1 MKLEVL
7 IVRLTKK
14 ITTTKRVIKRVTN
27 DETGEIVDNEVDE
40 DTITDVADLSQLINV
55 NIFSFAYGKLR
66 EKLSIIFGED
76 NIIDC

>member
-14 ITTTKRVIKRVTN
+14 ITTKRVIKRVTN

-55 NIFSFAYGKLR
+55 NIFSFAYGKTR
-66 EKLSIIFGED
+66 KLSIILVK
-76 NIIDC
+76 II

>member
-1 MKLEVL
+1 M
-7 IVRLTKK
+7 
-14 ITTTKRVIKRVTN
+14 

-55 NIFSFAYGKLR
+55 NIFSFAYGELR
-66 EKLSIIFGED
+66 EKTINHFGED

>member
-66 EKLSIIFGED
+66 EKLSIILVK
-76 NIIDC
+76 II

>member
-14 ITTTKRVIKRVTN
+14 ITTKRVIKRVTN

-40 DTITDVADLSQLINV
+40 DTITDVADLSQILMLIY
-55 NIFSFAYGKLR
+55 FLLRCKLR
-66 EKLSIIFGED
+66 ENYQSFW
-76 NIIDC
+76 

>member
-55 NIFSFAYGKLR
+55 NIFSFAYGY
-66 EKLSIIFGED
+66 EKNYQSFW
-76 NIIDC
+76 

>member
-1 MKLEVL
+1 LEVL

-66 EKLSIIFGED
+66 EKLSIILK
-76 NIIDC
+76 II

>member
-27 DETGEIVDNEVDE
+27 DETGEIVDNEVD
-40 DTITDVADLSQLINV
+40 DTITDVADFN
-55 NIFSFAYGKLR
+55 
-66 EKLSIIFGED
+66 
-76 NIIDC
+76 

>member
-14 ITTTKRVIKRVTN
+14 ITTTKRVIRELQN
-27 DETGEIVDNEVDE
+27 DETGEIVEMKLMK
-40 DTITDVADLSQLINV
+40 IQLLIAASQLINV

-66 EKLSIIFGED
+66 EKLSIILVK
-76 NIIDC
+76 II

>member
-66 EKLSIIFGED
+66 EKLSIILVKIY
-76 NIIDC
+76 N